1 MNVNVNASDLVQLL
15 SPSAP
20 LLPSP
25 SAPSPAPD
33 APPAPPPAPG
43 APPTPVVLHALSL
56 EVSEATA
63 TGVAV
68 VLLGCTLALVSVTI
82 VLVLLI
88 KRLTLV
94 LALMRRETSSEVR
107 AGLLNTESEPAPD
120 AFATVIGSNGL
131 RVAPSQNSAANANN
145 TNAAARGSSG
155 TKLARPS
162 RREKSSKSKTD
173 IENTGCGLEE
183 IDEEDD
189 HRL

>member
-1 MNVNVNASDLVQLL
+1 MNVNVNASESLQLL
-15 SPSAP
+15 SSGVP
-20 LLPSP
+20 LPSP
-25 SAPSPAPD
+25 SAPPPAPD
-33 APPAPPPAPG
+33 APPPAPG

-63 TGVAV
+63 TGVAI
-68 VLLGCTLALVSVTI
+68 VLLGCVLALVTVTI

-107 AGLLNTESEPAPD
+107 AGLLNNESEPAPD
-120 AFATVIGSNGL
+120 AFATVIGSNGGP
-131 RVAPSQNSAANANN
+131 RAAPSQNSAADAN
-145 TNAAARGSSG
+145 ARGGSG

-162 RREKSSKSKTD
+162 RREKSSKAKTD
-173 IENTGCGLEE
+173 AENTGCGLEE